1 MFDAIISDELDKTLN
16 KRRKEKELIKAVLNK
31 IDAICQEDLETINHY
46 KNLRNDLSNYKRVH
60 IMKSFVLLF
69 QVKYNENKIIFLELT
84 HHDDA
89 YK

>member
-1 MFDAIISDELDKTLN
+1 MFEPIISDELDKTLN

-31 IDAICQEDLETINHY
+31 MAEICSQDKDTINHY
-46 KNLRNDLSNYKRVH
+46 KNLRNDLSDYKRVH

-69 QVKYNENKIIFLELT
+69 QVKYDENKIIFLELT